1 MAKPIKRT
9 SKSGRPFYVARV
21 PVQPTRN
28 HPTPYKEKSFARRK
42 DAQAYLDA
50 WHAAHDRGDIV
61 DVRAGE
67 ARIGEL
73 YETWIAGKSTR
84 KPKYVSDLES
94 AWHTH
99 VEPVFAQWRINELR
113 HSDVQRFVS
122 ELAQVRSASI
132 TNRCLDILR
141 GICKTAILDG
151 RIGRNPCDGI
161 EKPRPTKRKADRH
174 YLTVRQLYSLADSA
188 GRWKPLVLT
197 LGLTGIR
204 AGEARALRVR
214 DVDFGKHR
222 LRISLSTT
230 RNKGEWVTSD
240 TKTHAARDV
249 PIPACVEKVLWPLC
263 DGRAGD
269 CLVFTRS
276 DGKPF
281 DEQSVGRHVKNV
293 GGKYWL
299 WAALQGAGL
308 PDMTMHDL
316 RHTAASIAVSA
327 GANVLLV
334 QRMLGH
340 EDASVTLKTYA
351 DLFDSDMD
359 IVRDTIDQI
368 VRRDIG

>member
-1 MAKPIKRT
+1 M
-9 SKSGRPFYVARV
+9 
-21 PVQPTRN
+21 
-28 HPTPYKEKSFARRK
+28 
-42 DAQAYLDA
+42 
-50 WHAAHDRGDIV
+50 
-61 DVRAGE
+61 
-67 ARIGEL
+67 
-73 YETWIAGKSTR
+73 
-84 KPKYVSDLES
+84 
-94 AWHTH
+94 
-99 VEPVFAQWRINELR
+99 FAQWRINELR

-174 YLTVRQLYSLADSA
+174 YLTVRQLYSLADSS

-293 GGKYWL
+293 EGKHWW